1 MLKGRRKICLL
12 SCIFL
17 FLLIV
22 SLSIGSIANAARPKL
37 TLFWLKTFI
46 APADQYIYDLANEFA
61 REKNID
67 LEIIKVPGP
76 DSLPKVLASIESGTP
91 PDVCQMNPP
100 TFGMLIGTDELMDI
114 SDVVKDIEKEWG
126 GFFDFVIPSVTIGN
140 KVLGLPYCAEVESL
154 FIRKDLLEENGLS
167 IPETYEDLKNVGIKL
182 TTKDMYGLGITLG
195 RCPDAD
201 KFLHSLVFAFGG
213 ALTTPDGKK
222 ITANSPNVR
231 KALGFV
237 KEMWDAGI
245 IPEGS
250 PSWNDAGNNK
260 AYQGRKVAIVENT
273 GSIYWWM
280 LHNDLDLKART
291 VITPL
296 PKGPAGRYVIAHA
309 KKITIFKKTKYP
321 ELAKELVR
329 YLYKPE
335 HYKEYVRISG
345 GQFQPIVPK
354 LKDMYLWKDPYLEPF
369 MKSLL
374 SAVPYTY
381 PASPTPAAYEILGR
395 HLLVDAVQSVILQG
409 LTPEQALAKMEERMK
424 EIYETWK

>member
-1 MLKGRRKICLL
+1 MSRSNRKKRLAISSVVC
-12 SCIFL
+12 FL
-17 FLLIV
+17 VI
-22 SLSIGSIANAARPKL
+22 SLCIGSAVNAARPKL

-46 APADQYIYDLANEFA
+46 TPADQYIYNLANEFA
-61 REKNID
+61 RKKNID
-67 LEIIKVPGP
+67 LEIIKVSGP
-76 DSLPKVLASIESGTP
+76 DSLPKVLASVESGTP

-114 SDVVKDIEKEWG
+114 SDVAKDVEREYG
-126 GFFDFVIPSVTIGN
+126 GFFDFVIPSVTIKN
-140 KVLGLPYCAEVESL
+140 RVLGLPYCAEVESL
-154 FIRKDLLEENGLS
+154 FIRRDLLEENGLS
-167 IPETYEDLKNVGIKL
+167 IPETYEDLKNVGMKL
-182 TTKDMYGLGITLG
+182 TTGNMYGLGLTLG
-195 RCPDAD
+195 RYPDAD
-201 KFLHSLVFAFGG
+201 KWLHSLVFAFGG
-213 ALTTPDGKK
+213 TLTTPDGKK

-231 KALGFV
+231 KALNFV

-245 IPEGS
+245 IPKGS

-329 YLYKPE
+329 YLYEPK
-335 HYKEYVRISG
+335 HYEEYVKISG
-345 GQFQPIVPK
+345 GQFQPIMPK
-354 LKDMYLWKDPYLEPF
+354 LKNMYLWKDLYLKPF
-369 MKSLL
+369 MTSLF

-381 PASPTPAAYEILGR
+381 PASPTPAAYEVLGR
-395 HLLVDAVQSVILQG
+395 HLLVDAVQSIILQG